1 MSKIAHLPL
10 LALLVGGAYSQSV
23 SHAGVNLFGFAN
35 DMSILGSAYSEFE
48 GTNCNASYEVY
59 PYADSIDHYEAWRA
73 KGFNMFRLALGWQH
87 VQTELGG
94 PLNETTLSAVDELVT
109 HITNDGNVA
118 ILDI

>member
-1 MSKIAHLPL
+1 
-10 LALLVGGAYSQSV
+10 
-23 SHAGVNLFGFAN
+23 
-35 DMSILGSAYSEFE
+35 MSILGSAYSEFE

-118 ILDI
+118 ILDIVSILLSL